1 MRFIDRNSPPPA
13 LAVWKSAETEAHQRK
28 YDKGSLKS
36 EVKESLREHRAK
48 DQGYLCAYTMKRI
61 GWITQPDGT
70 TLIDAHVE
78 HVITQKSSLAR
89 GALDETVDYGN
100 MVACVNRGADVPY
113 GAPARGDTVDTLPV
127 HPFQPSC
134 AQRFTFHADGT
145 VTGNTPDAEATIK
158 KLKLDHDF
166 LNDDRLARLSAL
178 GIGKPRTPTPSV
190 RKAPAVQVTAAEARR
205 RARVILECDS
215 EGKLPEFC
223 VALAQVYA
231 QHALLLEKRRR
242 QLGYARSQNN

>member
-1 MRFIDRNSPPPA
+1 MRFIDRNTPPPA
-13 LAVWKSAETEAHQRK
+13 LAAWKSAETEAHQRK

-36 EVKESLREHRAK
+36 DVKEALREHRAK

-113 GAPARGDTVDTLPV
+113 GAPARGDTVEDLPV
-127 HPFQPSC
+127 HPFHRSC
-134 AQRFTFHADGT
+134 AERFMFHADGQI
-145 VTGNTPDAEATIK
+145 TGRTDDAVATIR
-158 KLKLDHDF
+158 KLKLDHEY
-166 LNDDRLARLSAL
+166 LTENRRARLSAL
-178 GIGKPRTPTPSV
+178 GIGKPRTPTPGV
-190 RKAPAVQVTAAEARR
+190 RRAPVVFVSATEARR
-205 RARVILECDS
+205 RAREVLEFDG

-242 QLGYARSQNN
+242 QLGFVRSQDN